1 MGKISGKQRDT
12 LEKLAILP
20 DAEIDL
26 TDIPEHTDWT
36 DARVAQFYRPIKQS
50 VTMRLDADVVEWF
63 KTHSEKYQ
71 SQMNQVLRNFMLEQR
86 KKRN

>member
-1 MGKISGKQRDT
+1 MGKISGKQRVA
-12 LEKLAILP
+12 LEKLATLP
-20 DAEIDL
+20 DAEIDF
-26 TDIPEHTDWT
+26 TDIPERTDWT
-36 DARVAQFYRPIKQS
+36 DARIAQFYRPIKQS

-86 KKRN
+86 KNQN

>member
-1 MGKISGKQRDT
+1 MRKISGKQRAT
-12 LEKLAILP
+12 LEKLATLP

-26 TDIPEHTDWT
+26 TDIPERTDWT
-36 DARVAQFYRPIKQS
+36 EARVAQFYRPIKQS

-63 KTHSEKYQ
+63 KTHSGKYQ

-86 KKRN
+86 KNQN